1 MVAALVS
8 ILTDTP
14 ARADLAMTGEI
25 TLSGHVLPVGG
36 IKEKLLAAHRY
47 GIKEVIIPKLNE
59 KAMLEDLPAEIRK
72 EMKIH
77 LAGTLDEVLPL
88 VFPALSLKLVPPQPK
103 APKPPEMRVQ

>member
-1 MVAALVS
+1 
-8 ILTDTP
+8 
-14 ARADLAMTGEI
+14 MTGEI

-59 KAMLEDLPAEIRK
+59 KAMEEDLPEEIQK

-77 LAGTLDEVLPL
+77 PVSNLDEALEI
-88 VFPALSLKLVPPQPK
+88 VFPSLKKEMLPAGP
-103 APKPPEMRVQ
+103 PPEAPTSQAGAPIQ